1 MVSKVNAGQV
11 KFSSW
16 GRTRSPKNILSA
28 HRAGTN
34 AAGAALVLTTAGGA
48 QTFTTEN
55 QRFLHVVVT
64 EVDGATLKIEGE
76 MFAACTYSGTPLAP
90 NTFSP
95 IALKDV
101 NGNAMSGVSAGSYLI
116 EIAGVDKIR
125 FTSVAGTSCT
135 FYAACSTF

>member
-16 GRTRSPKNILSA
+16 GRTRSPKNILSE

-64 EVDGATLKIEGE
+64 A
-76 MFAACTYSGTPLAP
+76 
-90 NTFSP
+90 
-95 IALKDV
+95 V
-101 NGNAMSGVSAGSYLI
+101 NIVKRAWVVVLVFRN
-116 EIAGVDKIR
+116 
-125 FTSVAGTSCT
+125 
-135 FYAACSTF
+135 